1 MPKILTFTKLG
12 SKLDQQIKTACP
24 EAELITVK
32 EAEADSIIPEADII
46 IGFGGMLN
54 WAHILPL
61 AKKCRW
67 VHTLSAGVDRL
78 TAQPDFVAGDTILT
92 NSKGIHGIPMG
103 EHCLGIILGFT
114 RKLFHTYD
122 NQKAHRWETGIRGLE
137 EIAGKTAV
145 IVGLGAVGIG
155 IAAKLKAMDMQVIG
169 VKQHVSDLPGIDK
182 VYGTDELDEALAQG
196 DVVIVALPV
205 TPETRDLFNRERFKR
220 MKSNAIFINVS
231 RGETVVDDD
240 LAAALNDGVIA
251 GASLDVFRT
260 EPLPADDPL
269 WDAPNLIVTPHDAAI
284 SPMYLPR
291 TIGIFCENLKVF
303 PDAAKMQNVVDKV
316 RGY

>member
-1 MPKILTFTKLG
+1 
-12 SKLDQQIKTACP
+12 
-24 EAELITVK
+24 
-32 EAEADSIIPEADII
+32 
-46 IGFGGMLN
+46 
-54 WAHILPL
+54 
-61 AKKCRW
+61 
-67 VHTLSAGVDRL
+67 
-78 TAQPDFVAGDTILT
+78 
-92 NSKGIHGIPMG
+92 
-103 EHCLGIILGFT
+103 
-114 RKLFHTYD
+114 
-122 NQKAHRWETGIRGLE
+122 
-137 EIAGKTAV
+137 
-145 IVGLGAVGIG
+145 
-155 IAAKLKAMDMQVIG
+155 
-169 VKQHVSDLPGIDK
+169 
-182 VYGTDELDEALAQG
+182 
-196 DVVIVALPV
+196 
-205 TPETRDLFNRERFKR
+205 

-260 EPLPADDPL
+260 EPLPADNPL